1 MTKPAELSAPDLERA
16 VLGACILRPEWLL
29 ELDVSEQDFASERHR
44 EIWNALL
51 WLQAE
56 GEPIDTLRVVDRLS
70 SRGKLEFAGGH
81 EYLLGLTDT
90 IPGAKPPTKRLKE
103 LARLRTLRESALRML
118 KTVEDGDLEKAQAA
132 AADMQIWSTDAV
144 DTQIASAFDL
154 ALMVVQE
161 ISGESKQVLRVHPGL
176 ELFADAVGDLPVGSM
191 TVIGAQN
198 NVGKSSIALEMC
210 AAIARRGV
218 TCGYCSFEDPRS
230 LVGER
235 VLSMFAGISARR
247 LERRQVSREDW
258 SRISGACNTL
268 QEIGDRFLISTRVSG
283 TQLDAC
289 AIITRMAQR
298 GAKLV
303 VVDYLQTIRFAGKT
317 QDKKNEVTEV
327 FSAIKAHCA
336 RLGVAL
342 VLLSQLSRPPKGH
355 EAREPTKHDLK
366 ESGDIED
373 AAENIVVAWRTEQD
387 DFAPVHLKY
396 VKGKSGGL
404 GQQWTMQRS
413 RETGRLEEVK

>member
-1 MTKPAELSAPDLERA
+1 MTVQLYDLEFERKI
-16 VLGACILRPEWLL
+16 LGACILRPELVM
-29 ELDVSEQDFASERHR
+29 ELDVSEQDFYSDSHR
-44 EIWNALL
+44 LVWQSIV

-56 GEPIDTLRVVDRLS
+56 GEPVDTLHVRERLV
-70 SRGKLEFAGGH
+70 RLNKLQAIGGD

-90 IPGAKPPTKRLKE
+90 IPAGVPPTKRLRE
-103 LARLRTLRESALRML
+103 LTRLRTLRESAQRVL
-118 KTVEDGDLEKAQAA
+118 KVIDEGDLEKAQAA
-132 AADMQIWSTDAV
+132 AAEMQVWSSDAV
-144 DTQIASAFDL
+144 DTQIAP
-154 ALMVVQE
+154 ALDYAVLVVQE
-161 ISGESKQVLRVHPGL
+161 LSGESKRVLRVHPGL
-176 ELFADAVGDLPVGSM
+176 ELFAAAVGDLPVGSM

-413 RETGRLEEVK
+413 RETGRLEEVT